1 MYRSKIWNAPL
12 LVYVKLPFVPEEVI
26 KEIVQKSFSFQHTEV
41 DQSFK
46 NWWRSFEFKHL
57 FRFKIDSM

>member
-46 NWWRSFEFKHL
+46 N
-57 FRFKIDSM
+57 